1 MGRPHAGIAGGA
13 DAILVPEHPYD
24 LEQVADTLRK
34 RHRHGRTYSVVVV
47 AEGVP
52 APDGSEIGL
61 GTDAFGFE
69 RLGGIAYR
77 LAPELERL
85 TGFET
90 RVTVLGHLQPGA
102 TPTAFDRVLA
112 TRFGVAAA
120 DVVAERRFG
129 TMVALRGTEIVA
141 VPLEEGCAEVR
152 GVPDELI
159 DVAETFYG

>member
-52 APDGSEIGL
+52 APDG
-61 GTDAFGFE
+61 
-69 RLGGIAYR
+69 
-77 LAPELERL
+77 
-85 TGFET
+85 
-90 RVTVLGHLQPGA
+90 
-102 TPTAFDRVLA
+102 
-112 TRFGVAAA
+112 
-120 DVVAERRFG
+120 
-129 TMVALRGTEIVA
+129 TEIVA

-152 GVPDELI
+152 GMPDELI